1 MTPAPELVGDDV
13 IVGVVDHEQLAV
25 VDLGTVDQSCIVGSS
40 LTAPTAG
47 FDLNLDPFV
56 GHLEETL
63 GTGEQFSLKAGE
75 QPEGEHVGA
84 EVVNIKAQLK
94 AMEENRFMVTTH
106 EQTAGYAAMKGAE
119 RDRWVG
125 GMRKLRRMLVEAN
138 NGRPL

>member
-1 MTPAPELVGDDV
+1 VTPAPELVGDDV

-84 EVVNIKAQLK
+84 EVVNDPGQLVDLGWQVELRLI
-94 AMEENRFMVTTH
+94 AHQVVDASPPGGHGQRHLEEIEPWTDLY
-106 EQTAGYAAMKGAE
+106 G
-119 RDRWVG
+119 VG
-125 GMRKLRRMLVEAN
+125 
-138 NGRPL
+138 